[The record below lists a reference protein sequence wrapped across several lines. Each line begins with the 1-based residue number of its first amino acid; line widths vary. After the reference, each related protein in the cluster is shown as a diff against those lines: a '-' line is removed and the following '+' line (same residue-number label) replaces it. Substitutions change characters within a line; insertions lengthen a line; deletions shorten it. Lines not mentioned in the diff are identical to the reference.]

1 MIVVSRSRQLARWRG
16 KVPAVRAQRRRAR
29 PFLATRRDVSRPM
42 ASASSPASTRPRATP
57 RLRVAR
63 RPRPSR
69 AVNVVKS
76 RVFTPRTI
84 TATLVSEHVQLTS
97 GRRSLAASLFLAA
110 TVPALPPRSR
120 ALESYAGVGLEIFIA
135 PDRNPTVVEA
145 FGVGYAKKAGPA
157 WDGGVRLNDKILS
170 IDGARAADAGGLA
183 AVADALRGPAGSTV
197 ELVIKRGGRGGGV
210 ETRTVVRALVTPSE
224 RSCFLSSCARV

>member
-1 MIVVSRSRQLARWRG
+1 M
-16 KVPAVRAQRRRAR
+16 PAVRRAEATRASVFSRPDETYRARWLPHHRPRRRILAR
-29 PFLATRRDVSRPM
+29 RL
-42 ASASSPASTRPRATP
+42 ASAR
-57 RLRVAR
+57 AR

-97 GRRSLAASLFLAA
+97 GRRSSPRRFSS
-110 TVPALPPRSR
+110 PRQSPRCPPFAR
-120 ALESYAGVGLEIFIA
+120 A
-135 PDRNPTVVEA
+135 RVVRRRRPRDIHRARQKPHRRRGFRGRVRE
-145 FGVGYAKKAGPA
+145 KAGPA